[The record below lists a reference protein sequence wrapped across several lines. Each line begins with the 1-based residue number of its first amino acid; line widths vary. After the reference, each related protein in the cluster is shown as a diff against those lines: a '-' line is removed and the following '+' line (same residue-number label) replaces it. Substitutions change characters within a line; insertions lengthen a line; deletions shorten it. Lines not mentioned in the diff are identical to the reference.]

1 MDGTSTNLR
10 AMQLFGYKLGKSLT
24 LQHIDGSFMY
34 TGYEHKLF
42 FTPDPPHMLKL
53 ARNALCE
60 LGVFIDGEGKIV
72 QWSFIQKL
80 HEEQTLQGLKFA
92 NKLSSNHI
100 NIRRHKMNVRL
111 AAQTFSSSV
120 ADAFQFLMESGHPG
134 FKNAEATIFF
144 IRTID
149 RLFDLLNAK
158 NPHGR
163 GYKQSIR
170 LENECC
176 GKISLVRASITLLP

>member
-1 MDGTSTNLR
+1 MDGTSTNLH
-10 AMQLFGYKLGKSLT
+10 AMQLFGCKLGKSL
-24 LQHIDGSFMY
+24 QDIDGSFMY

-53 ARNALCE
+53 AHNALCE
-60 LGVFIDGEGKIV
+60 LGVFIDGEGKLV
-72 QWSFIQKL
+72 QWNFIQKL
-80 HEEQTLQGLKFA
+80 HEQQTLQGLKFA

-120 ADAFQFLMESGHPG
+120 ADAIQFLMESGHPE

-158 NPHGR
+158 YPHVR
-163 GYKQSIR
+163 DRLKIPFQLLNSFNRILPNISVPYK
-170 LENECC
+170 
-176 GKISLVRASITLLP
+176 